1 MDDGEMVAEQ
11 LLGPTADDM
20 DLTIVIQDLL
30 HRTAVTDPIE
40 HGAPQKLFMF

>member
-20 DLTIVIQDLL
+20 DLTIVIQDLF
-30 HRTAVTDPIE
+30 HRTTIADPIE
-40 HGAPQKLFMF
+40 HGAPEVFLVF